1 MASAVR
7 RRNQSSSAVA
17 PEKRRLKLGYIPL
30 ADAAPLIAAL
40 ERGYFRAEGLDV
52 TLSAEPSWANIR
64 DKIQLGSLDAA
75 QMLAPMPLASTMGID
90 GRATPVLSALTLN
103 LNGNAITVSN
113 RLYER
118 MAERA
123 PDALAEQPTSARA
136 LATVIADR
144 QRGGEAPLRLATVYP
159 FATHNYQLRY
169 WLSSAGIDPDKDV
182 QLRVVPPPLV
192 ATHLEAGWIDGYCVG
207 EPWNSV
213 AVDNGLG
220 HTLITSY
227 ELWNNG
233 QEKVLGVTSEWAEQ
247 FPNTH
252 RALLRAVL
260 RACRWLDHS
269 SNRPEAAR
277 LLADGGYIEAPA
289 GTLERGLTG
298 AFEYSPEKRRRTI
311 EDMLV
316 FHRYAANFPW
326 RSHTLWYASQM
337 ARWGHLPEGIDLTTM
352 VHQCV
357 RPDLFRQAAGDI
369 GLASPTEDMK
379 TEGEHERDWL
389 LETDGAVIPMG
400 KDAFFDRMRFDPEN
414 LADYLAGL
422 PVSGAR
428 AATG

>member
-1 MASAVR
+1 MAFAAHRHNRSNAGTR
-7 RRNQSSSAVA
+7 
-17 PEKRRLKLGYIPL
+17 PEKPSLRLGYIPL
-30 ADAAPLIAAL
+30 ADAAPLIVAL

-64 DKIQLGSLDAA
+64 DKVQVGALDAA
-75 QMLAPMPLASTMGID
+75 QMLAPMPLAASLGVD
-90 GRATPVLSALTLN
+90 GRETPMLTACTLN
-103 LNGNAITVSN
+103 LNGNAITVSDALYQ
-113 RLYER
+113 RL
-118 MAERA
+118 AEQA
-123 PDALAEQPTSARA
+123 PEALAEEPTSARA
-136 LATVIADR
+136 LATVIAER
-144 QRGGEAPLRLATVYP
+144 RRCGEPPLRLASVYP

-169 WLSSAGIDPDKDV
+169 WLSSAGIDPDNDV
-182 QLRVVPPPLV
+182 QLRVVPPPLM

-213 AVDNGLG
+213 AVDSGLG

-233 QEKVLGVTSEWAEQ
+233 QEKVLGVTADWAER

-260 RACRWLDHS
+260 RACRWLDKS
-269 SNRPEAAR
+269 SNRPEAAQ

-289 GTLERGLTG
+289 ATLRRGLTG
-298 AFEYSPEKRRRTI
+298 RFEYSPLQHPHPI

-337 ARWGHLPEGIDLTTM
+337 ARWGHIPPGVDLTTM
-352 VHQCV
+352 VRQCV
-357 RPDLFRQAAGDI
+357 RPDLFRRAAGDL
-369 GLASPTEDMK
+369 GLPCPVEDMK
-379 TEGEHERDWL
+379 TEGYHEQEWL
-389 LETDGAVIPMG
+389 LETDEAVIPMG
-400 KDAFFDRMRFDPEN
+400 KDQFFDRMHYDPDD
-414 LADYLAGL
+414 LGDYLARL

>member
-1 MASAVR
+1 MASAKPSR
-7 RRNQSSSAVA
+7 SRSPSGSA
-17 PEKRRLKLGYIPL
+17 PEKRRLSVGYIPL
-30 ADAAPLIAAL
+30 ADAAPLITAL
-40 ERGYFRAEGLDV
+40 ERGYFRAEGLEV

-75 QMLAPMPLASTMGID
+75 HMLAPMPLASTLGID
-90 GRATPVLSALTLN
+90 GRSTPTITALTLN

-113 RLYER
+113 ALYER

-123 PDALAEQPTSARA
+123 PEGLTEQPTSANA
-136 LATVIADR
+136 LASVIADQ
-144 QRGGEAPLRLATVYP
+144 QRRGEAPLRLATVYP

-169 WLSSAGIDPDKDV
+169 WLSSAGIDPDNDV

-192 ATHLEAGWIDGYCVG
+192 AKHLEAGWIDGYCVG

-213 AVDNGLG
+213 AVDRGLG

-233 QEKVLGVTSEWAEQ
+233 QEKVLGVTADWAEQ

-289 GTLERGLTG
+289 ETLERGLTG
-298 AFEYSPEKRRRTI
+298 IFEYSPAQRRRSI

-326 RSHTLWYASQM
+326 RSHTLWYATQM
-337 ARWGHLPEGIDLTTM
+337 ARWGHIPDGTELSTA
-352 VHQCV
+352 VHRCV
-357 RPDLFRQAAGDI
+357 RPDLFRQAAGDL
-369 GLASPTEDMK
+369 GLACPIEDMK
-379 TEGEHERDWL
+379 SEGDHGQEWL
-389 LETDGAVIPMG
+389 LETASALIPMG
-400 KDAFFDRMRFDPEN
+400 KDRFFDGLRFDPEN
-414 LADYLAGL
+414 TADYLARL